1 MNKTEA
7 AGKVT
12 ISVRIVRKNG
22 TVEDISDIDKLDV
35 RVRSDDDGSTNNK

>member
-22 TVEDISDIDKLDV
+22 TVEDISDIEKLDV
-35 RVRSDDDGSTNNK
+35 KVRSDENGSANNE